1 MALMFC
7 QCSSLLNLDLFNYNT
22 KNVTIFDFSWNNI
35 SFQMP
40 QFFLKSKN
48 NLSNMFAGCPPNLF
62 KNIRTR
68 DKNILEAIKDIE
80 DDICF
85 L

>member
-1 MALMFC
+1 MALMFYK
-7 QCSSLLNLDLFNYNT
+7 CSSLLNLDLFNFNT
-22 KNVTIFDFSWNNI
+22 KNVTTFDCSWNNL

-48 NLSNMFAGCPPNLF
+48 NLSNMFVGCPPNLF
-62 KNIRTR
+62 KNIRTQ

-80 DDICF
+80 DDIRF